1 MALNQHQH
9 PGGYGRIGFRSPQLD
24 VVDPTIPFL
33 PLEDPAAASQNATIR
48 FRAASMVATVAV
60 AIGMSAFAAHAFN
73 ATPANIIPVRQAA
86 LVKELPTVPVQPQY
100 GKVVP
105 FVSGTSAFI
114 RTRYGTP
121 TPGSQVGFR
130 TSAFSDYVFNA
141 TPANIIPV
149 RQAVQVQPD
158 PLRPIPPTYGR
169 VVPFVAGTQAF
180 IQTRSGVW
188 TPTERVGLRTPAFG
202 DYAFNATP
210 APVIP
215 FRTRP
220 LSELTEP
227 VRLVLPQYGQVIAA
241 AIAPANP
248 VIPIR
253 TRPLAE
259 LRDTRFITTPAFSS
273 PNVNEAV
280 STASPPIPIRQQN
293 PSLGVPGRLIN
304 SIYWNET
311 LYYHYRPHLP
321 IQVRRLEE
329 LRVEPRLVLPQV
341 LPFPYWTPPPPANP
355 VIPIQ
360 SRRLSELELP
370 APLIVV
376 GYYGLVIHND
386 EVVIPPATI
395 NYQGDGKKRKKRK
408 HDLYDLFADIE
419 HTVRTTL
426 AGPVVV
432 ESAAMGVHA
441 THEPIHDL
449 GPSLTELVA
458 LAKGHT
464 DLQQR
469 ASRLQAELDAYVR
482 AQRDAEED
490 DDDMWMMS

>member
-1 MALNQHQH
+1 MSSAFQNDAFQGDAFQV
-9 PGGYGRIGFRSPQLD
+9 GKASG
-24 VVDPTIPFL
+24 
-33 PLEDPAAASQNATIR
+33 ASQNPTIR
-48 FRAASMVATVAV
+48 FRTASMVATVAV
-60 AIGMSAFAAHAFN
+60 AIGMSAFGAYAFN

-86 LVKELPTVPVQPQY
+86 LVQELPTVPVQPQY

-114 RTRYGTP
+114 RTRYSNP
-121 TPGSQVGFR
+121 TPGSQVVFR
-130 TSAFSDYVFNA
+130 TSAYADYVFNA

-158 PLRPIPPTYGR
+158 PLKPIPPTYGR

-215 FRTRP
+215 IRTRA
-220 LSELTEP
+220 LSELAEVP
-227 VRLVLPQYGQVIAA
+227 RLVLPRVTPFPYGTV
-241 AIAPANP
+241 APANP
-248 VIPIR
+248 VIPIL

-259 LRDTRFITTPAFSS
+259 LRDARFITTPSFSS
-273 PNVNEAV
+273 PNVNESA

-360 SRRLSELELP
+360 MR
-370 APLIVV
+370 
-376 GYYGLVIHND
+376 D
-386 EVVIPPATI
+386 
-395 NYQGDGKKRKKRK
+395 
-408 HDLYDLFADIE
+408 
-419 HTVRTTL
+419 
-426 AGPVVV
+426 
-432 ESAAMGVHA
+432 
-441 THEPIHDL
+441 
-449 GPSLTELVA
+449 LTELRVEPK
-458 LAKGHT
+458 LVVPQVFVFPYLGVPTTSLDKLLYDVETGVWYM
-464 DLQQR
+464 
-469 ASRLQAELDAYVR
+469 RLHPTSKEIIR
-482 AQRDAEED
+482 IT
-490 DDDMWMMS
+490 

>member
-1 MALNQHQH
+1 MSILIRL
-9 PGGYGRIGFRSPQLD
+9 GGAAPQNSTIGFR
-24 VVDPTIPFL
+24 T
-33 PLEDPAAASQNATIR
+33 
-48 FRAASMVATVAV
+48 ASMVATVAV
-60 AIGMSAFAAHAFN
+60 AIGMSAFAAYAFN

-121 TPGSQVGFR
+121 TPASQVGFR
-130 TSAFSDYVFNA
+130 TSAYADYVFNA

-158 PLRPIPPTYGR
+158 PLKPIPPTYGM

-210 APVIP
+210 ANI
-215 FRTRP
+215 
-220 LSELTEP
+220 
-227 VRLVLPQYGQVIAA
+227 
-241 AIAPANP
+241 
-248 VIPIR
+248 IPIR
-253 TRPLAE
+253 TRALSELAE
-259 LRDTRFITTPAFSS
+259 VPRLVLPRVTPFPYGTVA
-273 PNVNEAV
+273 PAN
-280 STASPPIPIRQQN
+280 PPINIRQQN

-360 SRRLSELELP
+360 MR
-370 APLIVV
+370 
-376 GYYGLVIHND
+376 D
-386 EVVIPPATI
+386 
-395 NYQGDGKKRKKRK
+395 
-408 HDLYDLFADIE
+408 
-419 HTVRTTL
+419 
-426 AGPVVV
+426 
-432 ESAAMGVHA
+432 
-441 THEPIHDL
+441 
-449 GPSLTELVA
+449 LTELRVEPK
-458 LAKGHT
+458 LVTPQVFVFPYVGVQTPNLEKLLYDVELGVWY
-464 DLQQR
+464 L
-469 ASRLQAELDAYVR
+469 RLHPTSKEIIR
-482 AQRDAEED
+482 IT
-490 DDDMWMMS
+490 